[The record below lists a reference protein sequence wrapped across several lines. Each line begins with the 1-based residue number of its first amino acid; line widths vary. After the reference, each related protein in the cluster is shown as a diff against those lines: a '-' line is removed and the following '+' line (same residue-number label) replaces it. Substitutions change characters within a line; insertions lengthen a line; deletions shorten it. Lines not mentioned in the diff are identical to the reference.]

1 MENMQPFWSGE
12 LAATRWEGV
21 SDSPGVVSHLF
32 SAKSLVARAA
42 TANANAGM
50 NHSYLER
57 AENASSRLP
66 SVLHLKMPHLA

>member
-12 LAATRWEGV
+12 LAATGWEGV
-21 SDSPGVVSHLF
+21 SDSPGVISHLF

-42 TANANAGM
+42 TANAGM
-50 NHSYLER
+50 NYSYLER